1 MNVIIYTTDFEPITV
16 VDLPKS
22 VLDKVERQGGV
33 KLALGP
39 PEDEEGRSIDPPICT
54 LVMCKLKWFN
64 GEEKV
69 VLVTKDEETA
79 LLLKPDWLPGQRG
92 VYNLLYT
99 HIKQLTKRLM
109 NLTKDDDA

>member
-1 MNVIIYTTDFEPITV
+1 MNVIIYTTDFEPITA

-22 VLDKVERQGGV
+22 VLDKIEKQGGA

-39 PEDEEGRSIDPPICT
+39 LQDEHGNSADPPICT
-54 LVMCKLKWFN
+54 IVMCKLRWFN

-69 VLVTKDEETA
+69 VLVTKDEESA

-92 VYNLLYT
+92 VYNMLYT
-99 HIKQLTKRLM
+99 HIKQLTKRLI